1 MPLSGIRPNSD
12 SAVVRN
18 KLAEIEAALEAGA
31 SREKVYEVLKEE
43 HALSFNFNGFCQ
55 ALKRARAKK
64 RNVPARPGQVV
75 GAGSAKAVDCAIQET
90 DCAIQ
95 TDSVDCAIQS
105 DSVDCAIQKDSTPAT
120 GKVKPGRI
128 VTSKDFA
135 EVHDLDFSNLDD
147 KYK

>member
-18 KLAEIEAALEAGA
+18 KLSEIEAALEAGA
-31 SREKVYEVLKEE
+31 SREKVYEVLKDE

-64 RNVPARPGQVV
+64 RNGPARPGTVTAP
-75 GAGSAKAVDCAIQET
+75 GTGKDVDCAIQKP

-95 TDSVDCAIQS
+95 TEGVDCAIQS
-105 DSVDCAIQKDSTPAT
+105 DSADCAIQKDATPPPV
-120 GKVKPGRI
+120 KVKPGRI

>member
-64 RNVPARPGQVV
+64 RNVPARPGQAA
-75 GAGSAKAVDCAIQET
+75 GAGSTKAVDCAIQAEG
-90 DCAIQ
+90 
-95 TDSVDCAIQS
+95 VDCAIQS
-105 DSVDCAIQKDSTPAT
+105 ESVDCAIQKDSTPAT

>member
-31 SREKVYEVLKEE
+31 SRERVYEVLKEE
-43 HALSFNFNGFCQ
+43 HGLSFNFNAFCQ

-64 RNVPARPGQVV
+64 RPARPGQE
-75 GAGSAKAVDCAIQET
+75 AATGSGQE
-90 DCAIQ
+90 
-95 TDSVDCAIQS
+95 
-105 DSVDCAIQKDSTPAT
+105 VDCAIQKTDCAIQAGVDCTLQSQDVDCAIQPESTGAGPAPA
-120 GKVKPGRI
+120 KVKPGRI

>member
-31 SREKVYEVLKEE
+31 SRERVYEVLKEE
-43 HALSFNFNGFCQ
+43 HGLSFNFNAFCQ

-64 RNVPARPGQVV
+64 RPARPGQVT
-75 GAGSAKAVDCAIQET
+75 GTGTGQGVDCAIQKT

-95 TDSVDCAIQS
+95 TQNV
-105 DSVDCAIQKDSTPAT
+105 DSTIQPESSDTAPT
-120 GKVKPGRI
+120 PVNVKPGRI
-128 VTSKDFA
+128 MTRKDFA

>member
-31 SREKVYEVLKEE
+31 SRERVYEVLKEE
-43 HALSFNFNGFCQ
+43 HGLSFNFNAFCQ

-64 RNVPARPGQVV
+64 RPARPGQE
-75 GAGSAKAVDCAIQET
+75 AGTGSGPGVECAIQKDVDCAIQADDL
-90 DCAIQ
+90 DCTIQ
-95 TDSVDCAIQS
+95 PESSGA
-105 DSVDCAIQKDSTPAT
+105 APTPA
-120 GKVKPGRI
+120 KVKPGRI

-135 EVHDLDFSNLDD
+135 EVHDMDFSNLDD

>member
-64 RNVPARPGQVV
+64 RNGPARPGGV
-75 GAGSAKAVDCAIQET
+75 AKPEAAKEVDCAIQNT
-90 DCAIQ
+90 G
-95 TDSVDCAIQS
+95 VDCAIQS
-105 DSVDCAIQKDSTPAT
+105 DDVDCAIQEDPTPEPS
-120 GKVKPGRI
+120 KVKPVKPGRI

>member
-18 KLAEIEAALEAGA
+18 KLSEIEAALEAGA
-31 SREKVYEVLKEE
+31 SREKVYEVLKDE

-64 RNVPARPGQVV
+64 RNGPARPGTAAAP
-75 GAGSAKAVDCAIQET
+75 GTGKDVDCAIQG
-90 DCAIQ
+90 
-95 TDSVDCAIQS
+95 
-105 DSVDCAIQKDSTPAT
+105 DSVDCAIQKDATPPPA
-120 GKVKPGRI
+120 KVKPGRI

>member
-31 SREKVYEVLKEE
+31 SRERVYEVLKEE
-43 HALSFNFNGFCQ
+43 HGLTFNFNAFCQ

-64 RNVPARPGQVV
+64 RPARPGQKP
-75 GAGSAKAVDCAIQET
+75 GTGSGQE
-90 DCAIQ
+90 
-95 TDSVDCAIQS
+95 
-105 DSVDCAIQKDSTPAT
+105 VDCAIQKTDCAIQNGVDCAIQPDSSDAGPTPA
-120 GKVKPGRI
+120 KVKPGRI

>member
-31 SREKVYEVLKEE
+31 SRERVYEVLKEE
-43 HALSFNFNGFCQ
+43 HGLSFNFNAFCQ

-64 RNVPARPGQVV
+64 RPARPGQ
-75 GAGSAKAVDCAIQET
+75 ET
-90 DCAIQ
+90 ATGIGKE
-95 TDSVDCAIQS
+95 
-105 DSVDCAIQKDSTPAT
+105 VDCAIQKTDCAIQNQDVDCAMQPESSGTAPIPA
-120 GKVKPGRI
+120 KVKPGRI
-128 VTSKDFA
+128 VTRKDFA
-135 EVHDLDFSNLDD
+135 EVHDIDFSNLDD

>member
-18 KLAEIEAALEAGA
+18 KLSEIEAALEAGA
-31 SREKVYEVLKEE
+31 SREKVYEVLKDE

-64 RNVPARPGQVV
+64 RNGPARPGTVTAP
-75 GAGSAKAVDCAIQET
+75 GTGKDVDCAIQAEG
-90 DCAIQ
+90 
-95 TDSVDCAIQS
+95 VDCAIQS
-105 DSVDCAIQKDSTPAT
+105 NSVDCAIQKDATPPPA
-120 GKVKPGRI
+120 KVKQGRI

>member
-75 GAGSAKAVDCAIQET
+75 GAGSAKAVDCAIQEP

-95 TDSVDCAIQS
+95 TEA
-105 DSVDCAIQKDSTPAT
+105 VDCAIQKDSTPAT

>member
-31 SREKVYEVLKEE
+31 SRERVYEVLKEE
-43 HALSFNFNGFCQ
+43 HGLSFNFNAFCQ

-64 RNVPARPGQVV
+64 RPARPGQATET
-75 GAGSAKAVDCAIQET
+75 GTRQEMDCAIQKT
-90 DCAIQ
+90 
-95 TDSVDCAIQS
+95 DCAIQS
-105 DSVDCAIQKDSTPAT
+105 DVDCTIQSEDVDCAIQPKSSGTAPTPA
-120 GKVKPGRI
+120 KVKPGRI
-128 VTSKDFA
+128 VTRKDFA